1 MKILLVPGGP
11 GWAFDHRAKDLLSL
25 RFSEVQFKLKYVNK
39 VKTADQFAYDVI
51 YPMSINIAKKLHE
64 KTGIPYKQMATGITS
79 VRVMEKYMLE
89 GKKIPPFI
97 HEFRGINT
105 ASDEI
110 VQQFKD
116 ELSIFKTRV
125 GINEKQFKPSTTKKN
140 TEEFVVGWVGRND
153 QSDYRKLKG
162 YDIVLD
168 ALEDLPVTFQFR
180 TYKDK
185 VPREEMVNFYQ
196 GLDCFI
202 CSSSSEHIP
211 LPVLEAASCGIPVI
225 STKVGIVP
233 ELITNKKNGL
243 IVSRNAAAFRN
254 AVKKLINNPEMKM
267 NMSKNSRE
275 TILSAWTLEK
285 CKSDWERFFLS
296 LK

>member
-25 RFSEVQFKLKYVNK
+25 RFSTIQFELKYVNK
-39 VKTADQFAYDVI
+39 VKTADQFAFDII

-64 KTGIPYKQMATGITS
+64 RTGIPYKRMATGITS

-89 GKKIPPFI
+89 GSKIPPFI
-97 HEFRGINT
+97 HAFRGINT

-110 VQQFKD
+110 IQQFKN
-116 ELSIFKTRV
+116 ELSIYKTRV
-125 GINEKQFKPSTTKKN
+125 GINEKQFKPRATKKG
-140 TEEFVVGWVGRND
+140 TDEFVVGWVGRTD
-153 QSDYRKLKG
+153 QHDYRKLKG
-162 YDIVLD
+162 YDI
-168 ALEDLPVTFQFR
+168 ALAALKDLPVTFQTR
-180 TYKDK
+180 TFKHK

-211 LPVLEAASCGIPVI
+211 LPVLEAASCGVPVI

-233 ELITNKKNGL
+233 ELITNNKNGL
-243 IVSRNAAAFRN
+243 IVPRKSAAFRE
-254 AVKKLINNPEMKM
+254 AVENLIDNPKM
-267 NMSKNSRE
+267 RRNISKNSRK
-275 TILSAWTLEK
+275 TVLSAWTLEK
-285 CKSDWERFFLS
+285 CKSEWESFFLS
-296 LK
+296 LR